1 MRDLIFED
9 QHRHSKHVE
18 TVFSLHVKL
27 TVNFFL
33 SFDLSVDGFIVG
45 ALLAV
50 AKKRAAQLTSRPT
63 RVRRKLVFLKTTLI
77 VDQIFVKWGP
87 RGTKSEIRNV
97 KFR

>member
-50 AKKRAAQLTSRPT
+50 ENFCKVGAAGD
-63 RVRRKLVFLKTTLI
+63 K
-77 VDQIFVKWGP
+77 
-87 RGTKSEIRNV
+87 IRNPKREIQV
-97 KFR
+97 KFSCVTLQFRVWHFNHHPMHLHA